1 MGRASAREEGA
12 EGEEVMSISTVT
24 VRQACDIVKKILG
37 GRDPFNSIRTLVNT
51 GRVRAENHGYTGRGG
66 TYYLSLESVVQC
78 YCYAIL
84 TMEMSISGQRRDI
97 MLRDLPVDEIVKYNT
112 SCVVGISRPIYPTF
126 KDDFWIT
133 TSHAERREDLQLNPE
148 WSNLVLYIPMG
159 KMRDRFHELAKLREK
174 K

>member
-1 MGRASAREEGA
+1 
-12 EGEEVMSISTVT
+12 MSIHTVT
-24 VRQACDIVKKILG
+24 VRQACDIVKKVLG

-78 YCYAIL
+78 YCYAVL

-97 MLRDLPVDEIVKYNT
+97 MVGSIPVEDIVKYSN
-112 SCVVGISRPIYPTF
+112 SCVASISKTPMFSTLG
-126 KDDFWIT
+126 KDFWIT
-133 TSHAERREDLQLNPE
+133 TSHAELRENLKLDPE
-148 WSNLVLYIPMG
+148 ASNIVLYIPIG
-159 KMRDRFHELAKLREK
+159 KMRAHFNDLAKLREK